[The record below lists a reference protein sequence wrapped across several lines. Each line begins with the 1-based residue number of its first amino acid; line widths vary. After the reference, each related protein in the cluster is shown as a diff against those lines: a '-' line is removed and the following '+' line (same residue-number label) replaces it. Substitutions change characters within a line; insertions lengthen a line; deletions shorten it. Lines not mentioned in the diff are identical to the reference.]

1 MLGGSRVRRLF
12 AGGSVV
18 APDGS
23 VSVADVAVEDGRI
36 LEVGSGL
43 DADETVD
50 VSGKHLLP
58 GLFDCHIHLGFSHI
72 DFVQMART
80 PPGLMYF
87 ESIAGMQKTID
98 CGITTV
104 RDAGGTDL
112 GTKVAVERGIV
123 VGPRMQIAIGMLS
136 QTGGHGDSRLPSGG
150 YLFPESSDA
159 FPGSVVDGPEEVR
172 KAVREMV
179 RAGADVLKVATSGG
193 VLSPDDDPKH
203 AHFQPDELEMM
214 AAETAA
220 AGLYMMAHAQAYD
233 GIKNAVRAGFRS
245 IDHGIYL
252 DDEAIELMLERGTW
266 LVPTLLAPRG
276 VIKAAEAGVPIP
288 PSSVA
293 KAHDVVGIHKE
304 SITKAIAA
312 GVKVAMGTDCPV
324 SPHGTN
330 LEELDL
336 MVECGMTPGEAL
348 YATTQSGANLMG
360 LGDDLGSIEPGKI
373 ADLVVV
379 DGDPLDFASLKGNI
393 EQVWKAGEPQEL
405 TAP

>member
-1 MLGGSRVRRLF
+1 MRRLF
-12 AGGSVV
+12 AGGTVV
-18 APDGS
+18 SPHGELT
-23 VSVADVAVEDGRI
+23 VADVAVEDGRI
-36 LEVGSGL
+36 VDVGSEL
-43 DADETVD
+43 DGDEAVD

-58 GLFDCHIHLGFSHI
+58 GLFDCHIHVGFSHI

-80 PPGLMYF
+80 PPGLMYY
-87 ESIAGMQKTID
+87 EAMAGLQKTLD

-104 RDAGGTDL
+104 RDGGGADL
-112 GTKVAVERGIV
+112 GMKIAIERGIIA
-123 VGPRMQIAIGMLS
+123 GPRMHIAIGMLS
-136 QTGGHGDSRLPSGG
+136 QTGGHGDDWMPNGG
-150 YLFPESSDA
+150 HLFSESTDA
-159 FPGSVVDGPEEVR
+159 VPRTIIDGPEEAR
-172 KAVREMV
+172 KAVRELV

-193 VLSPDDDPKH
+193 VLSPNDDPKH

-214 AAETAA
+214 AAEAAA
-220 AGLYMMAHAQAYD
+220 AGIYMMAHAQAYD
-233 GIKNAVRAGFRS
+233 GIKNAIRAGFRS

-293 KAHDVVGIHKE
+293 KARDVIGIHAE
-304 SITKAIAA
+304 SVSKAIAA

-336 MVECGMTPGEAL
+336 MVECGMTPGQAF
-348 YATTQSGANLMG
+348 YATTQSGADVMG
-360 LGDDLGSIEPGKI
+360 LGDNLGSIEPGKI

-379 DGDPLDFASLKGNI
+379 NGDPLDFGSLKANI
-393 EQVWKAGEPQEL
+393 QQVWKAGERLAVSRPV
-405 TAP
+405 